1 MECLRGGRWW
11 LLLLLGDE
19 LMGMKLAPLAVLL
32 MMMAGGR
39 GRERLCGRSQG
50 QPLQAARALTTTSRA
65 RTPRTLGLCTL

>member
-39 GRERLCGRSQG
+39 GRGRDSVDVVK
-50 QPLQAARALTTTSRA
+50 AAAAGRQC
-65 RTPRTLGLCTL
+65 PDHH